1 MVAPYFSDMS
11 DFLDP
16 KDVAM
21 SIVGLVLGGY
31 SQQLILPK
39 MAGMWAGI
47 QGYPN
52 WLGTAF
58 RSAMSLKYLP
68 SGPEA
73 REIVVKA
80 D

>member
-1 MVAPYFSDMS
+1 MVAPHFTDMS
-11 DFLDP
+11 DFLAP
-16 KDVAM
+16 EDVAT
-21 SIVGLVLGGY
+21 SIVDLIYGGY
-31 SQQLILPK
+31 SKQLILPK

-73 REIVVKA
+73 KEIVVKA